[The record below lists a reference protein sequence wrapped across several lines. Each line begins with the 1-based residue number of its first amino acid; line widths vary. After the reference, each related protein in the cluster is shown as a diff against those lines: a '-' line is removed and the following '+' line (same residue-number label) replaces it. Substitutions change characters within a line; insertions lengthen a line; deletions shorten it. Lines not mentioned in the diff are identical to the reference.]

1 MVNYQDMKDKR
12 EDVKKVSSKEKVGV
26 PTVREKG
33 SSAVKKVGVPTVREK
48 GSNAVKESESSAV
61 KKVGVPTVKEKGSNA
76 VKEKDSNAVKEK
88 ESNTEK
94 VSLFKSKGL
103 FTKRE
108 KTRKVIVFSK
118 PKRK

>member
-33 SSAVKKVGVPTVREK
+33 SSAVKKVGVPTVKEK
-48 GSNAVKESESSAV
+48 GSS
-61 KKVGVPTVKEKGSNA
+61 TVKEKDSNA